1 MIDRHAGRLRER
13 NAAHVIVGIARHT
26 AFKWSAPRRVF
37 LDWPFIEQTHKK
49 TREGTVDL
57 SHILSRTERG
67 TQELQARSG
76 HLTHR
81 QRAILLLVNGE
92 RCAADILAQ
101 LSSAG
106 PDIEDRAQD
115 LARLIADGHVASRAP
130 IKTAPK
136 PPKPVPTAPSAPR
149 HVRQASIADW
159 RLSQAGAFS
168 ALQRYLAEGPEAPT
182 DFLNGLAA
190 PLYAALATCRSEAS
204 AHAVVAFL
212 EARLDEEAWNVTDAS

>member
-1 MIDRHAGRLRER
+1 M
-13 NAAHVIVGIARHT
+13 
-26 AFKWSAPRRVF
+26 
-37 LDWPFIEQTHKK
+37 
-49 TREGTVDL
+49 DL

-67 TQELQARSG
+67 TQELQTRSG
-76 HLTHR
+76 HVTHR

-106 PDIEDRAQD
+106 PDIEDRAED

-136 PPKPVPTAPSAPR
+136 PVQAAPFAPR

-168 ALQRYLAEGPEAPT
+168 ALQRYLAEGPEAPI

-190 PLYAALATCRSEAS
+190 PLYAALTTCRSEAS

-212 EARLDEEAWNVTDAS
+212 EARLDEGAGNVTDAS

>member
-1 MIDRHAGRLRER
+1 M
-13 NAAHVIVGIARHT
+13 
-26 AFKWSAPRRVF
+26 
-37 LDWPFIEQTHKK
+37 
-49 TREGTVDL
+49 DL

-67 TQELQARSG
+67 TQELQTRSG
-76 HLTHR
+76 HVTHR

-92 RCAADILAQ
+92 RCAAEILAQ

-106 PDIEDRAQD
+106 PDIDDRAQD
-115 LARLIADGHVASRAP
+115 LARLIAEGYVASRAP
-130 IKTAPK
+130 ITTVSRPK
-136 PPKPVPTAPSAPR
+136 PPLQPAPATPFAPR

-168 ALQRYLAEGPEAPT
+168 ALQRYLAEGPEAPI

-190 PLYAALATCRSEAS
+190 PLYAALTTCRSEAS

-212 EARLDEEAWNVTDAS
+212 EARLDEGAGNVTDAS

>member
-1 MIDRHAGRLRER
+1 M
-13 NAAHVIVGIARHT
+13 
-26 AFKWSAPRRVF
+26 
-37 LDWPFIEQTHKK
+37 
-49 TREGTVDL
+49 DL

-67 TQELQARSG
+67 TQELQTRSG
-76 HLTHR
+76 HVTHR

-106 PDIEDRAQD
+106 PDIEDRAED
-115 LARLIADGHVASRAP
+115 LARLMADGHVASRAP

-136 PPKPVPTAPSAPR
+136 PVQAAPFAPR

-168 ALQRYLAEGPEAPT
+168 ALQRYLAEGPEAPI

-190 PLYAALATCRSEAS
+190 PLYAALTTCRSEAS

-212 EARLDEEAWNVTDAS
+212 EARLDEGAGNVTDAS

>member
-1 MIDRHAGRLRER
+1 M
-13 NAAHVIVGIARHT
+13 
-26 AFKWSAPRRVF
+26 
-37 LDWPFIEQTHKK
+37 
-49 TREGTVDL
+49 DL
-57 SHILSRTERG
+57 SHILSRAERG

-76 HLTHR
+76 HVTHR
-81 QRAILLLVNGE
+81 QRAILLLINGE

-106 PDIEDRAQD
+106 PDIDDRAED
-115 LARLIADGHVASRAP
+115 LARLIAEGYVASRAP
-130 IKTAPK
+130 IKVVPGPK
-136 PPKPVPTAPSAPR
+136 PPLQSAPAKPFAPR

-168 ALQRYLAEGPEAPT
+168 ALQRYLTEGPEAPI

-190 PLYAALATCRSEAS
+190 PLYTALTTCRSEAS

-212 EARLDEEAWNVTDAS
+212 EARLDEEAWHVTETS

>member
-67 TQELQARSG
+67 MQELQARSG

-130 IKTAPK
+130 IKTA
-136 PPKPVPTAPSAPR
+136 PKPVPTAPSAPR

>member
-1 MIDRHAGRLRER
+1 MDP
-13 NAAHVIVGIARHT
+13 
-26 AFKWSAPRRVF
+26 SY
-37 LDWPFIEQTHKK
+37 
-49 TREGTVDL
+49 
-57 SHILSRTERG
+57 ILSRTERG
-67 TQELQARSG
+67 TQELQTRSG
-76 HLTHR
+76 HVTHR

-106 PDIEDRAQD
+106 PDIDDRAED

-130 IKTAPK
+130 IKIAPKPPK
-136 PPKPVPTAPSAPR
+136 PPKPVPAAPLAPR

-168 ALQRYLAEGPEAPT
+168 ALQRYLAEGPEAPI

-190 PLYAALATCRSEAS
+190 PLYAALTTCRSEAS

-212 EARLDEEAWNVTDAS
+212 EARLDEEAWNVTEAS

>member
-1 MIDRHAGRLRER
+1 M
-13 NAAHVIVGIARHT
+13 
-26 AFKWSAPRRVF
+26 
-37 LDWPFIEQTHKK
+37 
-49 TREGTVDL
+49 DL

-67 TQELQARSG
+67 MQELQARSG
-76 HLTHR
+76 HVTHR

-106 PDIEDRAQD
+106 PDIDDRAED
-115 LARLIADGHVASRAP
+115 LARLIAEGYVASRAP
-130 IKTAPK
+130 IKVVPGPK
-136 PPKPVPTAPSAPR
+136 PPLQSAAAKPFAPR

-168 ALQRYLAEGPEAPT
+168 ALQRYLAEGPEAPI

-190 PLYAALATCRSEAS
+190 PLYTALTTCRSEAS

-212 EARLDEEAWNVTDAS
+212 EARLDEEAWHVTETS

>member
-1 MIDRHAGRLRER
+1 M
-13 NAAHVIVGIARHT
+13 
-26 AFKWSAPRRVF
+26 
-37 LDWPFIEQTHKK
+37 
-49 TREGTVDL
+49 DL

-67 TQELQARSG
+67 MQELQARSG

>member
-1 MIDRHAGRLRER
+1 M
-13 NAAHVIVGIARHT
+13 
-26 AFKWSAPRRVF
+26 
-37 LDWPFIEQTHKK
+37 
-49 TREGTVDL
+49 DL

-76 HLTHR
+76 HVTHR

-106 PDIEDRAQD
+106 PDIEDRAED
-115 LARLIADGHVASRAP
+115 LARLIADGYVASRAP
-130 IKTAPK
+130 KVAPK
-136 PPKPVPTAPSAPR
+136 LKTSPQPAPATPFAPR

-168 ALQRYLAEGPEAPT
+168 ALQRYLAEGPEAPV

-190 PLYAALATCRSEAS
+190 PLYAALTTCRSEAS